1 MASKVKSIVLG
12 SLEGKVESAFQ
23 KLATLHS
30 KNHFAFAIVTGNLFG
45 IDQDESVITRLL
57 EGKIAIPLTTY
68 FTVGTVALPP
78 QIVARI
84 EKDEE
89 ICENLHFL
97 GKRSIITTS
106 DGIRIVTLGG
116 ILDREILGGTSKEQH
131 LPFHTVGDATALR
144 GANKTDILLTST
156 WSSNVWN
163 NSKVPLDLAKKEAVT
178 DSPEVAQLC
187 TALKPRYHL
196 TFSPSDFFWEREPF
210 FYPTAEES
218 SDAKQVTR
226 FISMAPYGNAAK
238 QKAIY
243 AFSLEAGATLD
254 ALPPG
259 STVSPFNP
267 LRGAKRAAAGAD
279 GYTGRF
285 AQDHHDGPPR
295 RRRRH
300 RSPPPDPSR
309 CFFCLS
315 NENLATH
322 MICSIGDEAYITTA
336 KGPLPPAD
344 HFSDRGL
351 NFPGHQI
358 IIPLAHEPNMRAIH
372 AKNPGA
378 FAEMTR
384 LRDALQ
390 AMIATQSNY
399 SLGVVAWEISRAN
412 NIHHHWQ
419 LMPVPSKLIREGLIE
434 LGFKAQAEDS
444 KHPPFEEKDI
454 GDGVGESG
462 DFLRLWLWSDDRDT
476 GIVGKQLVMPIDDT
490 FRFDLQLPRK
500 VLAKFLNLE
509 NRIRW
514 QDVEQTVAEETQD
527 ADHFKAAFKKWDFT
541 LG

>member
-1 MASKVKSIVLG
+1 MASKVIVLG
-12 SLEGKVESAFQ
+12 SLDGKLETAFQ

-30 KNHFAFAIVTGNLFG
+30 KNHFAFAIITGNLFSA
-45 IDQDESVITRLL
+45 DQDESVVTRLL

-68 FTVGTVALPP
+68 FTVGTNALPP
-78 QIVARI
+78 QIVERI
-84 EKDEE
+84 EKNEE

-97 GKRSIITTS
+97 GKRSITTTS

-131 LPFHTVGDATALR
+131 LPFHTAGDANALR

-156 WSSNVWN
+156 WSSNVWT
-163 NSKVPLDLAKKEAVT
+163 NSKVLLDPANKEAVAS
-178 DSPEVAQLC
+178 SPEVAELC

-196 TFSPSDFFWEREPF
+196 TFSPVDFFYEREPF
-210 FYPTAEES
+210 FYPTAGEPG
-218 SDAKQVTR
+218 DAKQVTR
-226 FISMAPYGNAAK
+226 FISMAPYGNPAK

-243 AFSLEAGATLD
+243 AFSLEPGVTPD
-254 ALPPG
+254 TLPPG
-259 STVSPFNP
+259 TSVSPFNP
-267 LRGAKRAAAGAD
+267 SRGAKRAAAGVD

-285 AQDHHDGPPR
+285 AQDHHDGPSR

-322 MICSIGDEAYITTA
+322 MICSIGEEAYITTA
-336 KGPLPPAD
+336 KGPLPPPD
-344 HFSDRGL
+344 HFSDQGL
-351 NFPGHQI
+351 NFPGNQI

-372 AKNPGA
+372 AKSPNA

-399 SLGVVAWEISRAN
+399 SLGVVTWEISRAN

-419 LMPVPSKLIREGLIE
+419 LMPVPANLIREGLIE
-434 LGFKAQAEDS
+434 IGFKAQAEDL

-454 GDGVGESG
+454 GSGVDESG

-500 VLAKFLNLE
+500 VLAKFLHLE
-509 NRIRW
+509 DRIRW
-514 QDVEQTVAEETQD
+514 QDVEQSVAEETQD

>member
-1 MASKVKSIVLG
+1 MASKVIVLG
-12 SLEGKVESAFQ
+12 SLDGKLETAFQ

-30 KNHFAFAIVTGNLFG
+30 KNQFAFAIITGNLFS

-57 EGKIAIPLTTY
+57 EGKIAVPLTTY
-68 FTVGTVALPP
+68 FTVGTIALPP
-78 QIVARI
+78 QIVERI
-84 EKDEE
+84 EKNEE

-116 ILDREILGGTSKEQH
+116 ILDREIVSGTSKEQH
-131 LPFHTVGDATALR
+131 LPFHTINDATALR

-156 WSSNVWN
+156 WSSNVWV
-163 NSKVPLDLAKKEAVT
+163 NSKVPLNLANKQVVT
-178 DSPEVAQLC
+178 SSPEVAELC
-187 TALKPRYHL
+187 SALKPRYHL
-196 TFSPSDFFWEREPF
+196 TFSPADFFYEREPF
-210 FYPTAEES
+210 FYSPAHGPT
-218 SDAKQVTR
+218 DAKQVTR
-226 FISMAPYGNAAK
+226 FISMAPYGSPAK
-238 QKAIY
+238 EKSLY
-243 AFSLEAGATLD
+243 AFNLEAGVTPD
-254 ALPPG
+254 TLPPG
-259 STVSPFNP
+259 STLTPFNP
-267 LRGAKRAAAGAD
+267 PRGAKRVAAGAD

-285 AQDHHDGPPR
+285 AQDHHDGPSR
-295 RRRRH
+295 RRRRQ

-322 MICSIGDEAYITTA
+322 MICSIGEEAYITTA

-344 HFSDRGL
+344 HFSGQGL

-358 IIPLAHEPNMRAIH
+358 IIPLAHEPTMRAIH
-372 AKNPGA
+372 TKSPNA

-399 SLGVVAWEISRAN
+399 SLGVVTWEISRAN
-412 NIHHHWQ
+412 NIHLHWQ
-419 LMPVPSKLIREGLIE
+419 LMPVPSKLIRDGLIE
-434 LGFKAQAEDS
+434 LGFKAQAEDT
-444 KHPPFEEKDI
+444 KHPHFEERDI
-454 GDGVGESG
+454 GPGEDETN
-462 DFLRLWLWSDDRDT
+462 DFLRLWLWSDDGDT
-476 GIVGKQLVMPIDDT
+476 GIMGKQLVMPIDDT

-514 QDVEQTVAEETQD
+514 QDVEQSVAEETQD

>member
-1 MASKVKSIVLG
+1 MASKVIVLG
-12 SLEGKVESAFQ
+12 SLDGKLETGFQ

-30 KNHFAFAIVTGNLFG
+30 KNHFAFAIITGNLFSA
-45 IDQDESVITRLL
+45 DQDESVVTRLL

-68 FTVGTVALPP
+68 FTVGTIALPP
-78 QIVARI
+78 QIVERI
-84 EKDEE
+84 EKNEE

-131 LPFHTVGDATALR
+131 LPFHTAGDAKALR

-156 WSSNVWN
+156 WSSNVWA
-163 NSKVPLDLAKKEAVT
+163 NSKVPLDLANKDAVAS
-178 DSPEVAQLC
+178 SPEVAELC

-196 TFSPSDFFWEREPF
+196 TFSPADFFYEREPF
-210 FYPTAEES
+210 FYPTAGEQG
-218 SDAKQVTR
+218 DAKEVTR
-226 FISMAPYGNAAK
+226 FLSLAPYGNSAK

-243 AFSLEAGATLD
+243 AFSLEAGVTPD
-254 ALPPG
+254 TLPPG

-267 LRGAKRAAAGAD
+267 REAPSELRQAPMVILDASPKTTMTAHPAAEGVIAHLLRTPAAASSA
-279 GYTGRF
+279 
-285 AQDHHDGPPR
+285 
-295 RRRRH
+295 
-300 RSPPPDPSR
+300 
-309 CFFCLS
+309 L
-315 NENLATH
+315 
-322 MICSIGDEAYITTA
+322 EAYITTA

-344 HFSDRGL
+344 HFSDQGL

-372 AKNPGA
+372 AKSPAA
-378 FAEMTR
+378 FTEMTR

-399 SLGVVAWEISRAN
+399 SLGVVTWEISRAN

-419 LMPVPSKLIREGLIE
+419 LMPVPSKLVREGLIE

-454 GDGVGESG
+454 GSGVDESG
-462 DFLRLWLWSDDRDT
+462 DFLRLCLWSDDRDT
-476 GIVGKQLVMPIDDT
+476 GIMGKQLVMPIDDT

-514 QDVEQTVAEETQD
+514 QDVEQSVAEETQD

>member
-12 SLEGKVESAFQ
+12 SLEGKLESALQ

-30 KNHFAFAIVTGNLFG
+30 KNNFAFAIITGNLFG
-45 IDQDESVITRLL
+45 IEPDEGVVTRLL

-68 FTVGTVALPP
+68 FTVGTVPLPP
-78 QIVARI
+78 QIVERI

-106 DGIRIVTLGG
+106 DGIRIVALGG

-131 LPFHTVGDATALR
+131 LPVHTVGDATALR

-187 TALKPRYHL
+187 SALKPRYHL

-210 FYPTAEES
+210 FYPPTDGQ

-254 ALPPG
+254 TLPPG

-267 LRGAKRAAAGAD
+267 PRGVKRAAGAD

-285 AQDHHDGPPR
+285 AQSHDDGP
-295 RRRRH
+295 
-300 RSPPPDPSR
+300 
-309 CFFCLS
+309 

-372 AKNPGA
+372 AKSPGA